1 MNKIDWN
8 ALMEEPRTALSV
20 IFEVVRFL
28 SVASL
33 GFFAGG
39 MLTEGC
45 VLVPYWRSLKPAEFL
60 SWYAAHGHRLQGFF
74 GPLTYVAG
82 LLSLAAALVSPWE
95 GHPSRWLTLL
105 ASVVMLAAVATFFLY
120 FGKANA
126 SFATASLG
134 VDEVA
139 AELTRWAKW
148 HWWRTSLS
156 FVAFAT
162 AMMTLWRH
170 K

>member
-1 MNKIDWN
+1 M
-8 ALMEEPRTALSV
+8 SV

-28 SVASL
+28 SAASL
-33 GFFAGG
+33 GLFAGG

-45 VLVPYWRSLKPAEFL
+45 VLVSYWRSLAPAEFL
-60 SWYAAHGHRLQGFF
+60 AWYAANAQRLQGFF
-74 GPLTYVAG
+74 GPLTTVTA
-82 LLSLAAALVSPWE
+82 LLSLAAALVSLWE

-105 ASVVMLAAVATFFLY
+105 AAVVMVATFFLY

-126 SFATASLG
+126 SFAKGSLG

-139 AELTRWAKW
+139 AELTRWARW
-148 HWWRTSLS
+148 HWWRTGLS
-156 FVAFAT
+156 FVAWAA
-162 AMMTLWRH
+162 AMMALWRH

>member
-1 MNKIDWN
+1 MG
-8 ALMEEPRTALSV
+8 EPRAAVSI

-33 GFFAGG
+33 GLFAGG

-45 VLVPYWRSLKPAEFL
+45 VLVPYWRSLKPTEFL
-60 SWYAAHGHRLQGFF
+60 SWYATHGYRLQGFF

-82 LLSLAAALVSPWE
+82 LLALSAALSSLWE

-105 ASVVMLAAVATFFLY
+105 ASAVMLAAVATFFLY

-126 SFATASLG
+126 SFAKASLP
-134 VDEVA
+134 VDQVA
-139 AELTRWAKW
+139 AELTRWARW
-148 HWWRTSLS
+148 HWWRTGLS
-156 FVAFAT
+156 FVALA
-162 AMMTLWRH
+162 AALMALWG
-170 K
+170 

>member
-1 MNKIDWN
+1 MG
-8 ALMEEPRTALSV
+8 EPGAALSV

-60 SWYAAHGHRLQGFF
+60 SWYAAHGYRLQSFF

-82 LLSLAAALVSPWE
+82 LLTLGAALSSLWE
-95 GHPSRWLTLL
+95 GHPSRWLILL
-105 ASVVMLAAVATFFLY
+105 AAVFMLAAVATFFLY

-126 SFATASLG
+126 SFAKASLP
-134 VDEVA
+134 VDQVA
-139 AELTRWAKW
+139 AELTRWAGW
-148 HWWRTSLS
+148 HWWRTGLS
-156 FVAFAT
+156 FVALGA
-162 AMMTLWRH
+162 ALLALCLS